1 MVKVIVKKEAYVC
14 RYISV
19 GIQNT
24 DCNKNNDNLL
34 SSCHLKSISFNV
46 VYGLSVR
53 YIWGYHYNVYIQH
66 GTALN

>member
-1 MVKVIVKKEAYVC
+1 ME
-14 RYISV
+14 RL
-19 GIQNT
+19 QNT
-24 DCNKNNDNLL
+24 DSNENTDNLL